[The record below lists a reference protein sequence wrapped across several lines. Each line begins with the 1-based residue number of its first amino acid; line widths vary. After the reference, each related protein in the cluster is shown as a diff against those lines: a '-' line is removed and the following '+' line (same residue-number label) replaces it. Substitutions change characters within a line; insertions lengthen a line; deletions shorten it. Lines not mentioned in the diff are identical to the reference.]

1 MVIKQKRTE
10 WILKVNCDKEGIEKA
25 SQIINQGGIVVFP
38 TDTVY
43 GIGCNPYNK
52 DSVRKIYDIKSRDI
66 SKPFPV
72 LAYSKEIA
80 ERIAFFDEFTK
91 KIVKKFWPGTL
102 TIILKL
108 TDENLKRSLSVTD
121 KIAIRVPNHKCTLE
135 LLKKCNFLVG
145 TSANISG
152 HSSFTNPDECFNNIQ
167 KYDIFVDGGIISS
180 KAESTIIEIEN
191 EEIKIIREG
200 SLSYEEI
207 LGLWIWSLLVQDI
220 LNLKLK
226 KN

>member
-1 MVIKQKRTE
+1 MIIKQKRIE

-25 SQIINQGGIVVFP
+25 SQIINQGGIAIFP

-52 DSVRKIYDIKSRDI
+52 DSVRKIYEIKSRDI

-72 LAYSKEIA
+72 LVYSKEIA
-80 ERIAFFDEFTK
+80 EKIVFFDEFTK
-91 KIVKKFWPGTL
+91 KIVEKFWPGTL

-108 TDENLKRSLSVTD
+108 TDAKLKKSLNITD
-121 KIAIRVPNHKCTLE
+121 KIAVRVPDHKCTLE

-167 KYDIFVDGGIISS
+167 KYDIFVDGGMITS
-180 KAESTIIEIEN
+180 KTESTIIEIEN

-207 LGLWIWSLLVQDI
+207 SG
-220 LNLKLK
+220 
-226 KN
+226 

>member
-1 MVIKQKRTE
+1 LRVS
-10 WILKVNCDKEGIEKA
+10 CDKKGIENA
-25 SQIINQGGIVVFP
+25 SQIINQGGIAIFP

-52 DSVRKIYDIKSRDI
+52 DSVRKIYEIKSRDI

-72 LAYSKEIA
+72 LVYSEDIA
-80 ERIAFFDEFTK
+80 EKIVFIDEFTK
-91 KIVKKFWPGTL
+91 KIVERFWPGSL

-108 TDENLKRSLSVTD
+108 TDDNLKRSLNVTD

-152 HSSFTNPDECFNNIQ
+152 HSSFTNPDECIKNIQ
-167 KYDIFVDGGIISS
+167 KYDIFVDGGVITS
-180 KAESTIIEIEN
+180 KAESTIIEIED
-191 EEIKIIREG
+191 EKIKIIREG
-200 SLSYEEI
+200 TLSYEEI
-207 LGLWIWSLLVQDI
+207 LG
-220 LNLKLK
+220 
-226 KN
+226 

>member
-1 MVIKQKRTE
+1 M
-10 WILKVNCDKEGIEKA
+10 KVNCDKEGIEKA
-25 SQIINQGGIVVFP
+25 SQIINQGGIAVFP

-52 DSVRKIYDIKSRDI
+52 DAVRKIYDIKSRDV
-66 SKPFPV
+66 SKPLPV
-72 LAYSKEIA
+72 LVYSKEIA
-80 ERIAFFDEFTK
+80 ERIAFFDEFAK
-91 KIVKKFWPGTL
+91 KIVEKFWPGPL

-108 TDENLKRSLSVTD
+108 TDESLKKSLNVTG

-152 HSSFTNPDECFNNIQ
+152 HPSFTNPDECSNNIQ
-167 KYDIFVDGGIISS
+167 KYDVFVDGGIISS

-191 EEIKIIREG
+191 QEIKIIREG
-200 SLSYEEI
+200 SLSHKEI
-207 LGLWIWSLLVQDI
+207 LGL
-220 LNLKLK
+220 
-226 KN
+226 

>member
-1 MVIKQKRTE
+1 MRVS
-10 WILKVNCDKEGIEKA
+10 CDKKGIENA
-25 SQIINQGGIVVFP
+25 SQIINQGGIAIFP

-52 DSVRKIYDIKSRDI
+52 DSVRKIYEIKSRDI

-72 LAYSKEIA
+72 LVYSKDIA
-80 ERIAFFDEFTK
+80 EKIVFIDEFTK
-91 KIVKKFWPGTL
+91 KIVERFWPGSL

-108 TDENLKRSLSVTD
+108 TDENLKRSLNVTD

-152 HSSFTNPDECFNNIQ
+152 QSSFTNPDECIKNIQ
-167 KYDIFVDGGIISS
+167 NYDIFVDGGVIDST
-180 KAESTIIEIEN
+180 AESTIIEIED
-191 EEIKIIREG
+191 EKIKIIREG
-200 SLSYEEI
+200 TLSYEEI
-207 LGLWIWSLLVQDI
+207 LGL
-220 LNLKLK
+220 
-226 KN
+226 

>member
-1 MVIKQKRTE
+1 M
-10 WILKVNCDKEGIEKA
+10 KVNCDKEGIEKA
-25 SQIINQGGIVVFP
+25 SQIINQGGIAVFP

-52 DSVRKIYDIKSRDI
+52 DSVRKIYEIKSRDI
-66 SKPFPV
+66 SKSFPV
-72 LAYSKEIA
+72 LVYSKEIA
-80 ERIAFFDEFTK
+80 EKIAFFDEFTK
-91 KIVKKFWPGTL
+91 KIVKRFWPGPL

-108 TDENLKRSLSVTD
+108 TDENLKESLNVTD

-152 HSSFTNPDECFNNIQ
+152 HSSFTNPDECFNSIQ
-167 KYDIFVDGGIISS
+167 KYDIFIDGGIIAS
-180 KAESTIIEIEN
+180 KAESTVIEIEN
-191 EEIKIIREG
+191 EKIKIIREG

-207 LGLWIWSLLVQDI
+207 LGL
-220 LNLKLK
+220 
-226 KN
+226 

>member
-1 MVIKQKRTE
+1 MVIKQKRIE
-10 WILKVNCDKEGIEKA
+10 RMLKVTCNKEGIEKA
-25 SQIINQGGIVVFP
+25 SKIINQGGIVVFP

-43 GIGCNPYNK
+43 GIGCDPYNK
-52 DSVRKIYDIKSRDI
+52 DSVRKIYEIKSRKI

-72 LAYSKEIA
+72 LVYSKDIA
-80 ERIAFFDEFTK
+80 ERIAFFDKFTK
-91 KIVKKFWPGTL
+91 KIVERFWPGPL

-108 TDENLKRSLSVTD
+108 TDENLKESLNVTD

-152 HSSFTNPDECFNNIQ
+152 HSSFTNPDECFNNFR
-167 KYDIFVDGGIISS
+167 KYDVFVDGGIITS
-180 KAESTIIEIEN
+180 KSESTIIEIEN

-200 SLSYEEI
+200 SLSHEEI
-207 LGLWIWSLLVQDI
+207 LGL
-220 LNLKLK
+220 
-226 KN
+226 

>member
-1 MVIKQKRTE
+1 MVIKQKRIE
-10 WILKVNCDKEGIEKA
+10 SMLKVNCDKEGIEKA
-25 SQIINQGGIVVFP
+25 SQIINQGGIAVFP

-52 DSVRKIYDIKSRDI
+52 DSVRKIYEIKSRDI

-72 LAYSKEIA
+72 LVYSKDIA
-80 ERIAFFDEFTK
+80 EKIVFIDEFTK
-91 KIVKKFWPGTL
+91 KIVERFWPGSL

-108 TDENLKRSLSVTD
+108 TDENLKRSLNVTD

-152 HSSFTNPDECFNNIQ
+152 QSSFTNPDECIKNIQ
-167 KYDIFVDGGIISS
+167 NYDIFVDGGVIDST
-180 KAESTIIEIEN
+180 AESTIIEIED
-191 EEIKIIREG
+191 EKIKIIREG
-200 SLSYEEI
+200 TLSYEEI
-207 LGLWIWSLLVQDI
+207 LGL
-220 LNLKLK
+220 
-226 KN
+226 

>member
-1 MVIKQKRTE
+1 MVIKQKRIE
-10 WILKVNCDKEGIEKA
+10 MLLKVTCDKEGIEKA

-43 GIGCNPYNK
+43 GIGCDPYNK
-52 DSVRKIYDIKSRDI
+52 DSVRKIYEIKSRKI

-72 LAYSKEIA
+72 LVYSKDIA

-91 KIVKKFWPGTL
+91 KIVERFWPGPL
-102 TIILKL
+102 TVILKL
-108 TDENLKRSLSVTD
+108 TDENLKESLNITD

-152 HSSFTNPDECFNNIQ
+152 HSSFTNPDECFNNFR
-167 KYDIFVDGGIISS
+167 KYDVFVDGGIITS
-180 KAESTIIEIEN
+180 KSESTIIEIEN

-200 SLSYEEI
+200 SLSHEEI
-207 LGLWIWSLLVQDI
+207 LGL
-220 LNLKLK
+220 
-226 KN
+226 